1 MSQSQDTQ
9 TCEVCGAESTN
20 LRRGRCS
27 VCYWRWSE
35 NKPVGY
41 GAACVICNDRRHENL
56 KSVEFR
62 RAFQE
67 MCHNCGAK
75 AMSLSPMPGTIEGLR
90 QRLGRD
96 RRWSDRRVE
105 LPAPN
110 EVVKE
115 RRVGDRREVT
125 DLPLEIEYSADE
137 LIIEILDG
145 SDLSMEPLELTRIAE
160 AVSE

>member
-1 MSQSQDTQ
+1 MSQDTQ
-9 TCEVCGAESTN
+9 TCEVCGVESTN

-35 NKPVGY
+35 SKPVGY
-41 GAACVICNDRRHENL
+41 GAACVLCNDRRHENL
-56 KSVEFR
+56 KMVEFR
-62 RAFQE
+62 RAWLV

-75 AMSLSPMPGTIEGLR
+75 ATGLSPMPGTIEGLR

-96 RRWSDRRVE
+96 RRWSDRRLE

-110 EVVKE
+110 EVVRE
-115 RRVGDRREVT
+115 RRVGDRRAIS
-125 DLPLEIEYSADE
+125 DLPSEIEYSADD

-145 SDLSMEPLELTRIAE
+145 CEASFASGEATRIAMS
-160 AVSE
+160 ASE